1 MYFSIQQMKSKINC
15 FIVEKD
21 VLIEKK
27 LTKVVFH
34 LFTIVLSCVPN

>member
-1 MYFSIQQMKSKINC
+1 MYFSIQLTKCKINC

-21 VLIEKK
+21 FLIEKK

-34 LFTIVLSCVPN
+34 LFTIVLSCVPD